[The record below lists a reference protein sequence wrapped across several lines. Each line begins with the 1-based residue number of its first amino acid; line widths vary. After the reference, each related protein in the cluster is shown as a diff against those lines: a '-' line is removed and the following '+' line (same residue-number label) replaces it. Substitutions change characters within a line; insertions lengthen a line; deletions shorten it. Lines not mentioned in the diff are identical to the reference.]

1 MSSSGQTA
9 GEGAANIARAEDRYA
24 HGSAHTLAAI
34 QLCIAPSPFVVCG
47 ADLAPYTLRARDA
60 QMHIAI
66 ENIHGGLC
74 YDDLANARVSKS
86 TLRLNAMIRPST
98 PSR

>member
-24 HGSAHTLAAI
+24 HGSAHTLAVSNFAS
-34 QLCIAPSPFVVCG
+34 PSPFVVCG